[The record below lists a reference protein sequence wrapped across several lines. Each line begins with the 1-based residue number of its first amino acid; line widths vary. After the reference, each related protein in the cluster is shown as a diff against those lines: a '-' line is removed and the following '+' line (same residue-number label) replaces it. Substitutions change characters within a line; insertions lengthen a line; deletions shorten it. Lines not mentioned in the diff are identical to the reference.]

1 MNQIKQK
8 KLVKKYLS
16 ISLDEG
22 KTFTD
27 FVISNWLYT
36 DAETQIK
43 KYTFNEFWD
52 KISSQLNTLEYN
64 YFSSYQTMFTKRRRI
79 QTNFL
84 LFDLVIKEELTKT
97 IIIKEEYKQEYKPT
111 MRSLFDDLN
120 SNDFLQYLKDNQI
133 QQIVIK

>member
-52 KISSQLNTLEYN
+52 KISSQSNTLEYN

>member
-36 DAETQIK
+36 DAEVQIK

-52 KISSQLNTLEYN
+52 RISSQLNTLEYN

-84 LFDLVIKEELTKT
+84 LFDLIIKEELTKT

-133 QQIVIK
+133 QQIIIK

>member
-36 DAETQIK
+36 DAEMQIK
-43 KYTFNEFWD
+43 KYTFSEFWD
-52 KISSQLNTLEYN
+52 RISSQPNTLEYN

-84 LFDLVIKEELTKT
+84 LFDLIVKEELTKT